1 MTIYLATAPKSNSAK
16 VALGAALAAA
26 QETPAAPVPL
36 HIRNA
41 PTGLMKE
48 LGYGKGYRYAHDS
61 PDAYLPQE
69 YLPDAAPRHRVL
81 HAGRRSATR
90 RRWPSGWRGG
100 RGRSRRRPREM
111 GTDRATPEGRA
122 RRVP

>member
-69 YLPDAAPRHRVL
+69 YLPDELKGTILYQPGQFGYEKKVAERIAWWEKRKAEESPAPEADH
-81 HAGRRSATR
+81 G
-90 RRWPSGWRGG
+90 
-100 RGRSRRRPREM
+100 E
-111 GTDRATPEGRA
+111 
-122 RRVP
+122 